1 MRFSLFEIM
10 LGEWGGISIFS
21 IETPL
26 NVRALLRIEK
36 FRNKWMIGVLFI
48 EFTIYSR

>member
-1 MRFSLFEIM
+1 MRVSFFEIM
-10 LGEWGGISIFS
+10 LGEWGGVSIFS

-26 NVRALLRIEK
+26 NTRALFRIEK

-48 EFTIYSR
+48 DFTIQK